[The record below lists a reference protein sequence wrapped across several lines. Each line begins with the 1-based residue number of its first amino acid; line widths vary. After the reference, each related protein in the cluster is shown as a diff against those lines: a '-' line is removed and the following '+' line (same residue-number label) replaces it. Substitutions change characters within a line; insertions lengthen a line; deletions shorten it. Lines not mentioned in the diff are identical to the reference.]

1 VNFKRIYRKEK
12 CNMNGQIKILTGV
25 LLLLVMTVAAAAQI
39 ITFPGSRVSDRQMR
53 TLITRIVSE
62 TAAFRAEVVSPA
74 NRSVLNATRED
85 RLDNL
90 IDQFSTATTDLSN
103 QYETRRDM
111 TAEVNNVLERA
122 MVIDRFM
129 QRNNLNAR
137 AESQWT
143 ALRTDLDNLAR
154 YSNVSWNWNTNES
167 RIPGRTYGGRFGG
180 SFDSRLTGTY
190 RLNSNQSDNVPNV
203 LDRALGNY
211 TVTQRGNLRRNLER
225 RLTPPDTLVFE
236 KRGAQVMM
244 ASSLAPQVSF
254 AADGVPRTETNARG
268 RVMTTTARADMSGLS
283 IQYQGERANDF
294 NVTFNPMANGQ
305 LRVTRTVYVENQNR
319 TVSVTSVYDK
329 IENVA
334 RWSDV
339 NLNTNTA
346 GNFPSTYDNN
356 FLIPNGTRLTAR
368 LNSNISTRAS
378 QVGDRFTMTVTSPYQ
393 YNGAVIEGHVEDAG
407 SSGRIAGRANMT
419 LVFDSIRL
427 GSGPSYRFAG
437 LLDSVRSLNGDTV
450 SINNEGTI
458 RDRSQTTR
466 TATRAGVG
474 AVIGAI
480 IGAVAGG
487 GEGAAIGAAVGAG
500 AGAGSVLLQ
509 GRDNIELAPGSEFM
523 ITASAPAGVIR

>member
-1 VNFKRIYRKEK
+1 
-12 CNMNGQIKILTGV
+12 MNAQIKIVTG
-25 LLLLVMTVAAAAQI
+25 LLLSLVMTVAATAQI
-39 ITFPGSRVSDRQMR
+39 VTYPESRVSSRQMR
-53 TLITRIVSE
+53 ALITRIVSE
-62 TAAFRAEVVSPA
+62 TAAFRTDVLSPV
-74 NRSVLNATRED
+74 NRAVLNANRED

-103 QYETRRDM
+103 QYDSRRDV
-111 TAEVNNVLERA
+111 TAEVNSVLDRA

-143 ALRTDLDNLAR
+143 ALRTDLDTLAR
-154 YSNVSWNWNTNES
+154 LNNVSWNWNTNDNRYPS
-167 RIPGRTYGGRFGG
+167 DNRYPDRTYGGRFGG
-180 SFDSRLTGTY
+180 GFDSRLTGTY
-190 RLNSNQSDNVPNV
+190 KLNFTQSDNVPNI

-211 TVTQRGNLRRNLER
+211 TVAQRGNLRRNLER

-236 KRGAQVMM
+236 KRGSQVTM

-254 AADGVPRTETNARG
+254 AADGVPHTETNPRG
-268 RVMTTTARADMSGLS
+268 RTMTTTVRADRSGMS
-283 IQYQGERANDF
+283 IQYQGERSNDF
-294 NVTFNPMANGQ
+294 NVTFTPMGNGQ
-305 LRVTRTVYVENQNR
+305 LRVTRTVYIENQNR

-329 IENVA
+329 TDSVA
-334 RWSDV
+334 RWSEV
-339 NLNTNTA
+339 TQNNNNNTA
-346 GNFPSTYDNN
+346 GNYPGTYDNN

-378 QVGDRFTMTVTSPYQ
+378 QAGDRFTMTVTSPYQ

-450 SINNEGTI
+450 SVNNECTI

-500 AGAGSVLLQ
+500 AGAGSVLIQ